1 MFKCHILLVTLEKN
15 AVLVPPKLSS
25 ELELRSTFLG
35 QFGRYSD
42 GIFSR
47 VTRRTVAFSPNFSGI
62 DGGNR
67 VHVLH

>member
-47 VTRRTVAFSPNFSGI
+47 VTRRTVAFKPKLSQELCG
-62 DGGNR
+62 
-67 VHVLH
+67 HH